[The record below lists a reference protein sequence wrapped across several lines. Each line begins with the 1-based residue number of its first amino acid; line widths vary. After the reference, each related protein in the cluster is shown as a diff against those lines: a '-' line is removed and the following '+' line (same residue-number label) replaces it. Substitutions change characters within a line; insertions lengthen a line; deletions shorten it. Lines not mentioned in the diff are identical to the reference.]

1 MLLEL
6 TVENVAIVERARLE
20 FGPGLNVLTGETGA
34 GKSVLIDAVAVL
46 LGARASDDLI
56 GSAGDRAVIAAVF
69 DLSAAPAAQAAAR
82 DLGLLDEDQH
92 ELVVVRELARGGR
105 NLTRINGRPATVAN
119 LKAVARHLVDLHG
132 QHEHQSLLDLGQQR
146 ALVDAYGGSDLA
158 ALAAAVGAAYARLQ
172 GLRRQLDE
180 LAGDAR
186 QRARTI
192 DLYRFQI
199 EEIEAAR
206 LRPGE
211 EEEIQAARRRIAN
224 AERIREALAAAYGLV
239 HEGHGMGAP
248 AADAVAQAADALR
261 RAAAYDP
268 GLEPVIGLLDT
279 AAVHLEEAAQAL
291 RRRLD
296 DQALDPAEAE
306 AVERRAALLSE
317 LKRKYGDT
325 VDEILAYRDR
335 ARAELERLEGAE
347 ERAAVLE
354 AEIRRVEEELGRQA
368 AALSEARERA
378 GRELAA
384 AVARELADLAMTA
397 QVLVEVRQEEDPTG
411 VDCGGRRLRVGPHGV
426 DTVEILLSANPGEPP
441 RPLQRVASGGELSR
455 VMLALKRAAG
465 RRDPV
470 PTLIFDEID
479 AGIGGRTATAVAD
492 KLAAIAADHQVLC
505 VTHLPQIAAV
515 ADRHFVVEKSAAGGR
530 TVTRVAVVDGVERER
545 EIARM
550 LAGEEEAVDLAH
562 ARALLDR
569 RGRRAGGAR

>member
-1 MLLEL
+1 VLLEL

-239 HEGHGMGAP
+239 REGHGMGAP

>member
-1 MLLEL
+1 
-6 TVENVAIVERARLE
+6 
-20 FGPGLNVLTGETGA
+20 
-34 GKSVLIDAVAVL
+34 
-46 LGARASDDLI
+46 
-56 GSAGDRAVIAAVF
+56 
-69 DLSAAPAAQAAAR
+69 
-82 DLGLLDEDQH
+82 
-92 ELVVVRELARGGR
+92 
-105 NLTRINGRPATVAN
+105 
-119 LKAVARHLVDLHG
+119 
-132 QHEHQSLLDLGQQR
+132 
-146 ALVDAYGGSDLA
+146 
-158 ALAAAVGAAYARLQ
+158 
-172 GLRRQLDE
+172 
-180 LAGDAR
+180 
-186 QRARTI
+186 
-192 DLYRFQI
+192 
-199 EEIEAAR
+199 
-206 LRPGE
+206 
-211 EEEIQAARRRIAN
+211 
-224 AERIREALAAAYGLV
+224 
-239 HEGHGMGAP
+239 MGAP